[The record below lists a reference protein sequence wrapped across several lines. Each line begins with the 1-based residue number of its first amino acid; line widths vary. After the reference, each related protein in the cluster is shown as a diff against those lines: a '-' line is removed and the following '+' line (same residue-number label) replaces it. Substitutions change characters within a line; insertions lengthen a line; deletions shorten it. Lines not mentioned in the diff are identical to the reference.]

1 MKSLLQPPPF
11 GPPQREESGAA
22 EHRVF
27 WRNFVLIAF
36 GHLVIVLALFL
47 SGMLRPKPKPVEVL
61 WLDGGAMGGGENAAP
76 AAAEPEIET
85 PIAEPDPPM
94 DEIEEPM
101 PEFEEPIPQPTP
113 PPVEKPVESEIVEP
127 KATPIPAIPKPAT
140 PKPATPKPATP
151 KPATPKPTTP
161 KPATP
166 KPATPKPATPKAS
179 PKATPKASASPKP
192 ATSPKPAAAST
203 DKGKATPSPDKK
215 TAGNSGEKNAAKNAK
230 VGGAGGG
237 ADKSAGTGKGSGTG
251 KTGSGSGTGISQFGW
266 YTEMIHDRYYSRW
279 EQPVGIGEDVLTTVR
294 LRIMKDGTIAKHDMV
309 KSSGNPQMDE
319 SVMSAVEKVTQ
330 IDPLPAGL
338 GNGEYFDLNV
348 AFKVGG

>member
-61 WLDGGAMGGGENAAP
+61 WLDGGALGGGENAAA
-76 AAAEPEIET
+76 AAAEPEIVE
-85 PIAEPDPPM
+85 PSAEPDPPM

-101 PEFEEPIPQPTP
+101 PEIVEPIPQPTP

-127 KATPIPAIPKPAT
+127 KATPA
-140 PKPATPKPATP
+140 
-151 KPATPKPTTP
+151 
-161 KPATP
+161 PATP
-166 KPATPKPATPKAS
+166 KPATPKPATPKATTAKAT

-192 ATSPKPAAAST
+192 ATSPKPGAAST
-203 DKGKATPSPDKK
+203 DKGKATPSAEKK
-215 TAGNSGEKNAAKNAK
+215 PAGNSDGKNAAKNGK
-230 VGGAGGG
+230 SDGAGGG
-237 ADKSAGTGKGSGTG
+237 TDKAAGTGKGSGTG
-251 KTGSGSGTGISQFGW
+251 KTGGGSGAGISQFGW

-319 SVMSAVEKVTQ
+319 SVMSALEKVKQ

-338 GNGEYFDLNV
+338 GNGEFFDLNV

>member
-11 GPPQREESGAA
+11 GPPQLEESGAA

-36 GHLVIVLALFL
+36 GHLVILLALFL

-61 WLDGGAMGGGENAAP
+61 WLDGGALGGGESAAP
-76 AAAEPEIET
+76 SAAEPEIET
-85 PIAEPDPPM
+85 PPAEPDPPA
-94 DEIEEPM
+94 DKV
-101 PEFEEPIPQPTP
+101 EEPIPEP
-113 PPVEKPVESEIVEP
+113 PSVEKPVESEIVEP
-127 KATPIPAIPKPAT
+127 RATPASTTPKPAT

-151 KPATPKPTTP
+151 KPATPKPS
-161 KPATP
+161 A
-166 KPATPKPATPKAS
+166 
-179 PKATPKASASPKP
+179 PKATPKATPKP
-192 ATSPKPAAAST
+192 STSPKPAASPKPSAAAAE
-203 DKGKATPSPDKK
+203 KGKATPSSDKK
-215 TAGNSGEKNAAKNAK
+215 NTGSSDGKNGTTKDAKSG
-230 VGGAGGG
+230 GTGGG
-237 ADKSAGTGKGSGTG
+237 TDKAAGTGKGSGTG
-251 KTGSGSGTGISQFGW
+251 KTGSCSGGGISQFGW

-294 LRIMKDGTIAKHDMV
+294 LRIMKDGTIAKHEMV

-319 SVMSAVEKVTQ
+319 SVISAVDKVKQ